1 MIKITSE
8 ISEIENRRIMK
19 KILKTPNLVYW
30 KHQQNFKNLA
40 RLMQKKK
47 GEDSEYWTQEWKR
60 WCYNQSYRN
69 KKDYKRIPWTIVNK
83 WDNLD

>member
-40 RLMQKKK
+40 RLMQKKRERTQSTEPK
-47 GEDSEYWTQEWKR
+47 NERGDVITNLTEIKKIIREYHEQLST
-60 WCYNQSYRN
+60 NG
-69 KKDYKRIPWTIVNK
+69 IT
-83 WDNLD
+83 